1 MKSVI
6 STRLI
11 HLKYNWLHVLFWLLF
26 PLLITFI
33 INHLVLAVE
42 SDTKL
47 PISVIQEENT
57 EMSEALLES
66 IKMTDFLRVVDLDK
80 KEALNQLKKN
90 ELEAVFVI
98 KSGYERQIKRG
109 GRNKLVEAYESDL
122 SLAFIPIAETLT
134 SYIKQDAGRSKAF
147 FEFTDYL
154 RVVELDKK
162 EALNQLKKNELE
174 AVFVIKSGYER
185 QIKRGGRNKL
195 VEAYESDLSLAFIP
209 IAETLTSYIQQDAG
223 RSKAFFELTDL
234 NTKYNQETTIDLNDY
249 IQMSKEK
256 EASENLLETSLVYS
270 DEKIKTT
277 DQSFVKPVSIWLISY
292 VLSVFMLFDWVI
304 KESSKPITN
313 RFTFLKVNYKRY
325 LLYNLFI

>member
-1 MKSVI
+1 PTRRSSDLRLIYSFRLPSNLEGANALMKNVI

-66 IKMTDFLRVVDLDK
+66 IKMTDYLRVVDLDK
-80 KEALNQLKKN
+80 KEAL
-90 ELEAVFVI
+90 
-98 KSGYERQIKRG
+98 S
-109 GRNKLVEAYESDL
+109 
-122 SLAFIPIAETLT
+122 
-134 SYIKQDAGRSKAF
+134 
-147 FEFTDYL
+147 
-154 RVVELDKK
+154 
-162 EALNQLKKNELE
+162 QLKKNELE

-223 RSKAFFELTDL
+223 
-234 NTKYNQETTIDLNDY
+234 
-249 IQMSKEK
+249 
-256 EASENLLETSLVYS
+256 
-270 DEKIKTT
+270 
-277 DQSFVKPVSIWLISY
+277 
-292 VLSVFMLFDWVI
+292 
-304 KESSKPITN
+304 
-313 RFTFLKVNYKRY
+313 
-325 LLYNLFI
+325 